1 MSTKAAVARSN
12 TLEKIAARQ
21 DRVGIVGMG
30 YVGLPL
36 ALLYSENRF
45 TVTGFDIDQKKIDTL
60 NSGGS
65 YMVKLSATEVQ
76 AAQKHGFRATAID
89 NRQSAKADCLWD
101 EAAQKLYVVSHL
113 FTTNGSSSSSS
124 SNWGRLYRFSYSSG
138 PKRTRWIQ
146 GFPVPVTTKRA
157 GKGRLSA
164 YPLVFPQPAK
174 RWFRKV
180 NHGWIRSQIDSSQ

>member
-1 MSTKAAVARSN
+1 MIFACRGWNGTAFRKIDPLPQFWALQESITSITPEQGMSTKAAVARSN

-146 GFPVPVTTKRA
+146 GF
-157 GKGRLSA
+157 
-164 YPLVFPQPAK
+164 
-174 RWFRKV
+174 
-180 NHGWIRSQIDSSQ
+180 